1 VTENVDMLM
10 VTANVNLRET
20 MATRSGGGPQET
32 SDVLK
37 RVRQDFPTIRLAIV
51 SKQKNSASYVPSV
64 AMKLSLYL

>member
-1 VTENVDMLM
+1 
-10 VTANVNLRET
+10 
-20 MATRSGGGPQET
+20 MAARSGGGPRET